1 MGCEKCRLW
10 GKLQFMGVGVAMKIL
25 FADQPPLPGS
35 TDATVGAA
43 AGAEAPLSLTR
54 NEVVALV
61 NLLHRVAM
69 SVAAV
74 GVLRDVEAA
83 TKLQRWAVS
92 VGVPSP
98 IARWLIG
105 VDERRWGVG
114 SGLVVRIAA
123 AAALTLGALVVA
135 ALVLFSRR
143 AGKPNVLPGVS
154 RNVSSS
160 GDVERRLTR

>member
-1 MGCEKCRLW
+1 VGCEKCRLW
-10 GKLQFMGVGVAMKIL
+10 GKLQFMGLGVAMKVL
-25 FADQPPLPGS
+25 FADAPHPAGAPSAPSAGGAG
-35 TDATVGAA
+35 DAT
-43 AGAEAPLSLTR
+43 PLSLTR

-98 IARWLIG
+98 LARWLIG

-114 SGLVVRIAA
+114 SGLVARLALAA
-123 AAALTLGALVVA
+123 GATVVALVVA
-135 ALVLFSRR
+135 AALLCRR
-143 AGKPNVLPGVS
+143 RGRDPVHSSVGGRHGLDAAG
-154 RNVSSS
+154 RATQ
-160 GDVERRLTR
+160 R